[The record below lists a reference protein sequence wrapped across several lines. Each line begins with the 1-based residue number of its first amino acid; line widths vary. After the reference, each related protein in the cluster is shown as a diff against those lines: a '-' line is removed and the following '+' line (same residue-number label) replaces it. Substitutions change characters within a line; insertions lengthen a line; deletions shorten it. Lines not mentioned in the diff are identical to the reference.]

1 MPEQRFDIYS
11 GNYRLRLRSGC
22 FYTDSQVATPLVTNT
37 VSQHDKVCPDKVQV
51 QVKTHFNTEQI
62 VLIKC

>member
-1 MPEQRFDIYS
+1 MPEQRSDIYS

-37 VSQHDKVCPDKVQV
+37 VSQHDIVCNDKVLEKVQV
-51 QVKTHFNTEQI
+51 QVEDI
-62 VLIKC
+62 LILNK